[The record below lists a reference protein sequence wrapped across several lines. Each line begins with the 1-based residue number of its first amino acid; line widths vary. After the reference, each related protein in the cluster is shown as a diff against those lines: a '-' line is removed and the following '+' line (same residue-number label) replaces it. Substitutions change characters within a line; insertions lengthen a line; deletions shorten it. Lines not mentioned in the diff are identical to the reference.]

1 MAELLPC
8 PFCGG
13 SAKFISFVD
22 ACSHRPAC
30 LVRCNDCG
38 ALTKDFVAE
47 DSTFLYKD
55 EAKKCLE
62 HTHTKRKREII
73 CQDT

>member
-13 SAKFISFVD
+13 NAKFISFVD

-47 DSTFLYKD
+47 DSTFSYKD
-55 EAKKCLE
+55 EAKNAWN
-62 HTHTKRKREII
+62 TRTTKERGGDK
-73 CQDT
+73 